1 MERAA
6 KTISYLTCEQVYQV
20 WSSEPH
26 LISVFDL
33 RPKEQYLAAHIPGAI
48 SVRPEEL
55 SHELDHLGEKLAVI
69 IAEELDKENSET
81 EGAQVEDKD
90 VKNRTQ
96 LGVLLESIVTGRENV
111 VVMSRCHQWLE
122 RNHPVTGEGLN
133 RTVLEFR
140 KQEKSMLNQTQEK
153 ASGSASK
160 VLLENGTVFHQLF
173 EPESS
178 TYTYI
183 IADRATKEA
192 AIIDPVLETVDRDL
206 KLIEELGLNLVYVLD
221 THIHAD
227 HVTGASEI
235 RKRTGAKTAVSK
247 MAKVKC
253 VDTNLEDG
261 QELKLG
267 TKTIRAI
274 ATPGHTD
281 TCMTFAFEGMIFTGD
296 ALLIRGCGRTDFQQ
310 GSSDTLFESV
320 REKLFSLPE
329 DTVVYP
335 GHDYRGIT
343 SSTIGLEKAFNPR
356 LGVKNSREDFKRI
369 MAELKLAHPKK
380 IQEAVPANLACGELG
395 DSRVL
400 HPQVVDGIPEISCE
414 DLLRHL
420 PEAQAGRIQLIDVR
434 RPDEFNNELGHV
446 AGARLVTLGPEL
458 TEFLKNGDRDQEIV
472 FLCRSGGR
480 SGSATAESIQLG
492 YKKTIN
498 MVGGMIRWNEKKF
511 SVERK

>member
-1 MERAA
+1 MERAL
-6 KTISYLTCEQVYQV
+6 KSISYLTCEQVYQI

-26 LISVFDL
+26 LISVLDV
-33 RPKEQYLAAHIPGAI
+33 RPREMYLAAHIPGAI

-55 SHELDHLGEKLAVI
+55 ALELDHLGEKLAVI
-69 IAEELDKENSET
+69 VAEEMTGQSSP
-81 EGAQVEDKD
+81 AWFAA
-90 VKNRTQ
+90 
-96 LGVLLESIVTGRENV
+96 LESIVAGRENV
-111 VVMSRCHQWLE
+111 VMMSRCHQWLDL
-122 RNHPVTGEGLN
+122 NHPVAGDGLKT
-133 RTVLEFR
+133 TVLDFK
-140 KQEKSMLNQTQEK
+140 KQEKRMVNQSMEK
-153 ASGSASK
+153 VSGSTSK
-160 VLLENGTVFHQLF
+160 VLLENGTIFHQLF

-178 TYTYI
+178 TYTYL

-235 RKRTGAKTAVSK
+235 RKRTGAKTAVSRQ
-247 MAKVKC
+247 AGVKC
-253 VDTNLEDG
+253 VDTGLEDG

-267 TKTIRAI
+267 NKTIRAI

-281 TCMTFAFEGMIFTGD
+281 TCMTFAFEGMVFTGD

-320 REKLFSLPE
+320 REKLFTLPD

-335 GHDYRGIT
+335 GHDYRGLT

-356 LGVKNSREDFKRI
+356 LGVKNTRDDFKRI
-369 MAELKLAHPKK
+369 MSELKLAHPKK
-380 IQEAVPANLACGELG
+380 IQEAVPANLACGELR

-414 DLLRHL
+414 DLRRHL
-420 PEAQAGRIQLIDVR
+420 PDAAQGKIQLIDVR

-446 AGARLVTLGPEL
+446 PGARLVTLGPEL
-458 TEFLKNGDRDQEIV
+458 TEFLQKGDRNQEIV

-480 SGSATAESIQLG
+480 SGSATSESIQLG

-498 MVGGMIRWNEKKF
+498 MVGGMIRWNEKQF
-511 SVERK
+511 QVERK

>member
-1 MERAA
+1 MERMR
-6 KTISYLTCEQVYQV
+6 KTATYLSCEQVYKV
-20 WSSEPH
+20 WCTEPH
-26 LISVFDL
+26 LIAVLDI
-33 RPKEQYLAAHIPGAI
+33 RPKEMFLAAHIPGAI
-48 SVRPEEL
+48 SVSPQEL
-55 SHELDHLGEKLAVI
+55 SGELDRLGEKLAVI
-69 IAEELDKENSET
+69 VSLET
-81 EGAQVEDKD
+81 EAVAE
-90 VKNRTQ
+90 
-96 LGVLLESIVTGRENV
+96 GVVDRENAV
-111 VVMSRCHQWLE
+111 LMSHCHQWLE
-122 RNHPVTGEGLN
+122 MNHPVAGDGLK
-133 RTVLEFR
+133 TTLLEFKR
-140 KQEKSMLNQTQEK
+140 REKSMVNRTGDEK
-153 ASGSASK
+153 TSGSASR
-160 VLLENGTVFHQLF
+160 VLLENGTIFHQLF
-173 EPESS
+173 EAESS

-183 IADRATKEA
+183 IADRASKEA
-192 AIIDPVLETVDRDL
+192 AIIDPVIETVDRDL

-227 HVTGASEI
+227 HITGASEI

-247 MAKVKC
+247 LAGVSC
-253 VDTNLEDG
+253 VDTGLEDG

-274 ATPGHTD
+274 STPGHTD
-281 TCMTFAFEGMIFTGD
+281 TCMTFAFEGMVFTGD

-320 REKLFSLPE
+320 REKLFTLPD

-335 GHDYRGIT
+335 GHDYRGLT

-369 MAELKLAHPKK
+369 MSELKLAHPKK
-380 IQEAVPANLACGELG
+380 IQEAVPANLACGQTR

-400 HPQVVDGIPEISCE
+400 HPQIVDGIPEISCE

-420 PEAQAGRIQLIDVR
+420 PDAKAGKIQLIDVR

-446 AGARLVTLGPEL
+446 PGARLVTLGPEL
-458 TEFLKNGDRDQEIV
+458 TEFLKNSDRDKEIV

-511 SVERK
+511 EVERK